1 MSVKDEKKKVISPFD
16 EEKKLDNSVSDAI
29 SEAFDNAEL
38 STVGKLC
45 LDARLNKGFTQEQ
58 AAALLKVRV
67 KIIKDFEDGEHID
80 LPGLAYKVGFV
91 RSYARLLGLDG
102 DLLVSEFKESLELST
117 FKEEY
122 RFLTPELNKNNFIP
136 IGAVVSVFIAILSYT
151 GWYYSDRSNQV
162 EQISDIRTDD
172 LSKKRP
178 EIENN
183 SYVIIEE
190 NFNYTSLPSSTSEY
204 SDKNNEVTNNKINLN
219 KKKIEKNISK
229 NVEIAKIETTK
240 NDLIDNNLID
250 DQTSEMS
257 ATANERDPSTEMV
270 LKATGNSWVEIED
283 LDGNILMTRL
293 MRPGETYV
301 VPDINGLTFNTGN
314 AGALSL
320 SQGDMIIP
328 KLGEIGEILTAR
340 PLNIKTFSSKP
351 SSPD

>member
-1 MSVKDEKKKVISPFD
+1 MTVGSSKNKKSVD
-16 EEKKLDNSVSDAI
+16 KLVSEAI
-29 SEAFDNAEL
+29 NEAFDTVEL

-45 LDARLNKGFTQEQ
+45 LDARLNKGLTQEQ

-67 KIIKDFEDGEHID
+67 KILKDFEDGEHID
-80 LPGLAYKVGFV
+80 LPGFAYKIGFV
-91 RSYARLLGLDG
+91 RSYARLLDLDS
-102 DLLVSEFKESLELST
+102 DLLVKEFKENLELNS

-122 RFLTPELNKNNFIP
+122 NFLTPELNKNNFLP
-136 IGAVVSVFIAILSYT
+136 IGAVLSVLIAALSYT
-151 GWYYSDRSNQV
+151 GWYYSDRSNDFKQTADQKV
-162 EQISDIRTDD
+162 ED
-172 LSKKRP
+172 LSIKTA

-190 NFNYTSLPSSTSEY
+190 NLNSTSSTSSNDVSIEKQARDLEQKKNINTEK
-204 SDKNNEVTNNKINLN
+204 DKRKINQNSEIFVSKTITKSDHIDPKLN
-219 KKKIEKNISK
+219 
-229 NVEIAKIETTK
+229 V
-240 NDLIDNNLID
+240 

-301 VPDINGLTFNTGN
+301 VPNISGLTFNTGN

-328 KLGEIGEILTAR
+328 KLGEIGEIINAK
-340 PLNIKTFSSKP
+340 PLNIKTFSKLHSL
-351 SSPD
+351 D